1 MMTVSLTE
9 HSHLCD
15 GALGMCV
22 WIILTELTENA
33 RNAHCGR
40 CYPLDGFLDH
50 VHGERVEQ

>member
-1 MMTVSLTE
+1 MMTASLTE

-50 VHGERVEQ
+50 VHGERVER